1 MLMFFFSSE
10 HAEIERVRRELLEA
24 GIPCEVHEAN
34 LPEGAPP
41 MTPDEEIW
49 ISNDE
54 DTHRA
59 LMLCV
64 EQGLG
69 FAKRVIPPDWTEME
83 ADTEDSDQPQC

>member
-24 GIPCEVHEAN
+24 GIPCEIHEAS
-34 LPEGAPP
+34 LLEGAPQVP
-41 MTPDEEIW
+41 FDEELW
-49 ISNDE
+49 IHNDE

-69 FAKRVIPPDWTEME
+69 FAKRNVPPDWTEME
-83 ADTEDSDQPQC
+83 PEEEDTDQQQP